1 MRLVT
6 FENLAG
12 ASRIGAYVGSGQI
25 IDLNSACALHLRDH
39 QHEAAFDR
47 LANALVP
54 PNMRALFEG
63 GDTSLSAAR
72 KALDYA
78 LQTGEKDRGCHC
90 EPLFYDHSAVRLKA
104 PILPNK
110 FFHTPGNFRDH
121 HHEPTNPAFPPP
133 ALPCPVSPPH

>member
-39 QHEAAFDR
+39 RHEAAFDR

-63 GDTSLSAAR
+63 GDTSLAAPR
-72 KALDYA
+72 DALDFA
-78 LQTGEKDRGCHC
+78 LQRVSKVSRSHGAPRAYDLPAV
-90 EPLFYDHSAVRLKA
+90 PLTAS
-104 PILPNK
+104 II
-110 FFHTPGNFRDH
+110 
-121 HHEPTNPAFPPP
+121 
-133 ALPCPVSPPH
+133 

>member
-12 ASRIGAYVGSGQI
+12 TSRIGAYVGSGQI
-25 IDLNSACALHLRDH
+25 IDLSSACALHLRDH

-63 GDTSLSAAR
+63 ADTSLSAAR

-78 LQTGEKDRGCHC
+78 LQRGAKARCC
-90 EPLFYDHSAVRLKA
+90 NGEPLFYDHFAARLKA
-104 PILPNK
+104 PIIPK
-110 FFHTPGNFRDH
+110 
-121 HHEPTNPAFPPP
+121 
-133 ALPCPVSPPH
+133 

>member
-25 IDLNSACALHLRDH
+25 IDLSSACALHLRDH

-47 LANALVP
+47 LANGLVP

-63 GDTSLSAAR
+63 SDTSLTAAR
-72 KALDYA
+72 KALAYA
-78 LQTGEKDRGCHC
+78 FQRRDMLRFCHGD
-90 EPLFYDHSAVRLKA
+90 PLFYDQSTARLIA
-104 PILPNK
+104 PLIP
-110 FFHTPGNFRDH
+110 
-121 HHEPTNPAFPPP
+121 
-133 ALPCPVSPPH
+133 